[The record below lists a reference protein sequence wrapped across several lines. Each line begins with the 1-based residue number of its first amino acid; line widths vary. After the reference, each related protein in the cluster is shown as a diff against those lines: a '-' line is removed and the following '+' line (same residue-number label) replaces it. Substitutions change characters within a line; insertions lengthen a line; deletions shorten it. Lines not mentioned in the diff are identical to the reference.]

1 MQSIKWLDAEKKLV
15 GCREENVCL
24 QSKNFIDVE
33 QELSGCRAETVEDEL
48 AALEEKL
55 ACFKVETGLM
65 QSRNC
70 LVAEY

>member
-1 MQSIKWLDAEKKLV
+1 MA
-15 GCREENVCL
+15 GCREETGIGSRAENVCL

-33 QELSGCRAETVEDEL
+33 QELSGCRVETVEDEL
-48 AALEEKL
+48 AGFKEKL
-55 ACFKVETGLM
+55 ACCRVETSLL

>member
-1 MQSIKWLDAEKKLV
+1 MLSRNFLVAEYKMA
-15 GCREENVCL
+15 GCREETVCL